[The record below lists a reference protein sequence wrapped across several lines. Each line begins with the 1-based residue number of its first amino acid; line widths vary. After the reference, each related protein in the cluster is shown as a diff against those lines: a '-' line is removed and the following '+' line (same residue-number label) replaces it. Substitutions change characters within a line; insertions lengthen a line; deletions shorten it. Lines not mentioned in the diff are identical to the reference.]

1 MPINVRKCDEKNTVV
16 QRKRRKERERYKER
30 VRD

>member
-1 MPINVRKCDEKNTVV
+1 MPIKVRKCDEKNTVV
-16 QRKRRKERERYKER
+16 QRKRRKEREIYKER